1 MDEENK
7 KENGPE
13 MLEEVDAEGFPSYAN
28 EQNKELNQI
37 VKLSFIIRL
46 KSNFWNALNLLL
58 DQRKNKFVESSENWN
73 RGPCGKG
80 ENSGRT
86 FKKCSAGV
94 TSYSNS
100 CKIFT
105 LKPLSHIPLHPW
117 KCFV

>member
-46 KSNFWNALNLLL
+46 KSNF
-58 DQRKNKFVESSENWN
+58 
-73 RGPCGKG
+73 
-80 ENSGRT
+80 
-86 FKKCSAGV
+86 
-94 TSYSNS
+94 
-100 CKIFT
+100 
-105 LKPLSHIPLHPW
+105 
-117 KCFV
+117 